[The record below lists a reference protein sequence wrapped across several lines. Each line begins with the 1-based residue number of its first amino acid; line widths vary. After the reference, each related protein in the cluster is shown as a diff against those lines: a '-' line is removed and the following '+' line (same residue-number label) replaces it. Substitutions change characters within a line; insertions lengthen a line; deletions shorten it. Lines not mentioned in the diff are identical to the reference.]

1 MIGKR
6 KTSKRELDEIIDY
19 WGSLPRGSNYVNESS
34 LINFL
39 QIFTPRQIK
48 GAMYIAKS
56 EGRPAYFRYLCGI
69 LHNWKRALERGEKPR
84 YFDID
89 E

>member
-1 MIGKR
+1 MISKR
-6 KTSKRELDEIIDY
+6 KTSKRELDEIVDY
-19 WGSLPRGSNYVNESS
+19 WCSLSRGSGYVDEAG

-39 QIFTPRQIK
+39 GIFTPRQIK

-56 EGRPAYFRYLCGI
+56 KGRPAYFPYLCGI
-69 LHNWKRALERGEKPR
+69 LHNWRQELERGEEPR

>member
-1 MIGKR
+1 MINKR

-19 WGSLPRGSNYVNESS
+19 WCSLPRGSSYVDEGS
-34 LINFL
+34 LISFL
-39 QIFTPRQIK
+39 EMFTPYQIK

-56 EGRPAYFRYLCGI
+56 RRRPAYFRYMCGI
-69 LHNWKRALERGEKPR
+69 LHNWKQALEEGEEPR
-84 YFDID
+84 YFEID